1 MSGCGT
7 ILLTTLHNLGSKTLF
22 NPVFMKSVYCASGM
36 VFFTFLSLSL
46 CLSFFA
52 STFFV
57 CHQLEEALRSKEA
70 ELQDA
75 YDKLSQRKEDLE
87 LLNQRIAE
95 EEAEVER
102 LRRELGDGKFV
113 LSPPLQPY
121 LKVCGCVV
129 VPWSPRTLKYFV
141 PLIWIRLA
149 TNPSW
154 LDISIRRA
162 TI

>member
-1 MSGCGT
+1 MQAGWFS
-7 ILLTTLHNLGSKTLF
+7 LLF
-22 NPVFMKSVYCASGM
+22 
-36 VFFTFLSLSL
+36 SLSL
-46 CLSFFA
+46 CLSFSA

-57 CHQLEEALRSKEA
+57 CDQLEEALRSKEG

-75 YDKLSQRKEDLE
+75 YDKLSQMKEDLE

-113 LSPPLQPY
+113 LCPLPLQPY
-121 LKVCGCVV
+121 LRVCGCVV

-141 PLIWIRLA
+141 PLIWIVRLA

-154 LDISIRRA
+154 LDISIR
-162 TI
+162 